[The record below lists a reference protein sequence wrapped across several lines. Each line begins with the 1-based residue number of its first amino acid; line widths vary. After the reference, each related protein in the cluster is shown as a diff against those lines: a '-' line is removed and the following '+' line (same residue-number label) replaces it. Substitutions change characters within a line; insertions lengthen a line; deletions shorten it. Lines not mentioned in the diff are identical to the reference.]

1 MGQIQQQVLGAIR
14 SRKTRQVV
22 HDVGRSL
29 DIQEDIQNKQDR
41 QLQMIQANQRA
52 AKKLEDKI
60 VAKRISSYLNS
71 RKNNPIEV
79 TSGIPL
85 DFGKADGEFTIDPK
99 QLKAEAREYMKQKNF
114 GEYAKKSTYN
124 KARVANALAF
134 LEIQGKRKE
143 QTELR
148 DEMNKYDPEAEEY
161 FEEEFRKNPPKEGEE

>member
-1 MGQIQQQVLGAIR
+1 MGQIQQQVLGAMR
-14 SRKTRQVV
+14 SRKTQQVV
-22 HDVGRSL
+22 RDVGRSL
-29 DIQEDIQNKQDR
+29 DIQDQQF
-41 QLQMIQANQRA
+41 QMIQANQRA

-71 RKNNPIEV
+71 RKNKPIEI
-79 TSGIPL
+79 TGGIPL
-85 DFGKADGEFTIDPK
+85 GFGKADGESTVDPK

-114 GEYAKKSTYN
+114 GEYAKKGTYN

-148 DEMNKYDPEAEEY
+148 DEMNKYDPEEREG
-161 FEEEFRKNPPKEGEE
+161 FEEQLRKNPPKEGEE

>member
-14 SRKTRQVV
+14 SHKVQNVV
-22 HDVGRSL
+22 KNV
-29 DIQEDIQNKQDR
+29 QDSVEAQKKSNDLQDQ
-41 QLQMIQANQRA
+41 QLQMIKANQRA
-52 AKKLEDKI
+52 AKKLEDKL

-79 TSGIPL
+79 ISGTPL
-85 DFGKADGEFTIDPK
+85 NFGKADGEFTVDPK
-99 QLKAEAREYMKQKNF
+99 KLKAEAREYMKQNNF

-143 QTELR
+143 QTELM